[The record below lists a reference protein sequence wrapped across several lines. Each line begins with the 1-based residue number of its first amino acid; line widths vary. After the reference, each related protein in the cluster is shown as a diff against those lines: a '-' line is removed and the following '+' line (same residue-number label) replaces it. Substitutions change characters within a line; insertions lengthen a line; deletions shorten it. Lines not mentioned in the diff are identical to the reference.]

1 MDLSDRFEGAARKQP
16 SQHAECVERPTFAHA
31 RTDGDR
37 DPVLRRGLFER
48 GGDASLL
55 DAGGDDQH
63 PFAVAK
69 DEVARRDAY
78 PLDLDRGAEVDDL
91 AARTLVLRINAAAE
105 GGEIQRLDARCVAN
119 EAIQDGARGSEACR
133 AGRHQLAPERVSK

>member
-1 MDLSDRFEGAARKQP
+1 MDLSDRFEGAARQQP
-16 SQHAECVERPTFAHA
+16 SQHAERVERLACAHA

-37 DPVLRRGLFER
+37 HPVLGRGLFER
-48 GGDASLL
+48 GGDDSLL

-105 GGEIQRLDARCVAN
+105 GREIQRLDPRSVTN
-119 EAIQDGARGSEACR
+119 EAIQDGARSSEARCTS
-133 AGRHQLAPERVSK
+133 RHQLTPKR